1 MRWNS
6 LRNVGLSESFFTTE
20 VWTARGLVTYY
31 TLFVLELQSRRAQ
44 LVGSTPNPDAAFMAQ
59 AARRLTDAVDGFLAG
74 HRALICDRD
83 GKWTEGFRGLL
94 EGAGVRMIL
103 TPFQAPNAN
112 VYAER
117 FVRSIRKECLDSLI
131 LFGERH
137 LIRALDQFTAHYPGS
152 GTIRG
157 SATDWSRRRSVGSS
171 APTLGATGDSVG
183 YCATTTARLEP
194 LG

>member
-1 MRWNS
+1 
-6 LRNVGLSESFFTTE
+6 
-20 VWTARGLVTYY
+20 
-31 TLFVLELQSRRAQ
+31 
-44 LVGSTPNPDAAFMAQ
+44 
-59 AARRLTDAVDGFLAG
+59 
-74 HRALICDRD
+74 
-83 GKWTEGFRGLL
+83 
-94 EGAGVRMIL
+94 MIL